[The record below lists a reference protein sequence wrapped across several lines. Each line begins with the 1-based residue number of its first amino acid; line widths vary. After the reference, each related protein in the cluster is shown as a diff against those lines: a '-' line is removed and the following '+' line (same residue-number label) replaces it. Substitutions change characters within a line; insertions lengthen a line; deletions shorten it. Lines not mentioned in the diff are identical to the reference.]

1 MSFTSL
7 IKVPQSNKI
16 CSASVIF
23 LHGSG
28 DTGQAFLNWIK
39 FLIGDVV
46 SPHISFYFPTA
57 PLRPY
62 TPLGGELSYVW
73 FDRYDITPEAPEHI
87 ETLQE
92 IGANLKS
99 LVNDI
104 VNTGVPL
111 NRIMIG
117 GFSMGGALA
126 LHSAYRFTP
135 GLAGT
140 FALSSFLNKN
150 SLVYSELK
158 SETTPLY
165 MAHGEKDTMVP
176 ISWGKKTYD
185 ELTKLNVKG
194 EFVPLVYTL
203 HELKKSE
210 LNGLFKWI
218 EKRLPP
224 LETDIQ
230 PLLKT
235 DIQ

>member
-1 MSFTSL
+1 MSLGPLLKISQT
-7 IKVPQSNKI
+7 NKL

-28 DTGQAFLNWIK
+28 DTGQGFLNWIK
-39 FLIGDVV
+39 FLIGDFA
-46 SPHISFYFPTA
+46 SPHINFYFPTA

-73 FDRYDITPEAPEHI
+73 FDRYNITPEVPEHI
-87 ETLQE
+87 ETLTD
-92 IGANLKS
+92 IGSSIKT

-104 VNTGVPL
+104 VQSGVPL
-111 NRIMIG
+111 HRIIIG

-126 LHSAYRFTP
+126 LHSAFRFNP
-135 GLAGT
+135 GFAGV

-150 SLVYSELK
+150 SAVYSELK
-158 SETTPLY
+158 AENTPLY

-176 ISWGKKTYD
+176 ITWGQKTFE

-210 LNGLFKWI
+210 LEGLFKWI
-218 EKRLPP
+218 NKTLPP
-224 LETDIQ
+224 LETDQ
-230 PLLKT
+230 
-235 DIQ
+235 